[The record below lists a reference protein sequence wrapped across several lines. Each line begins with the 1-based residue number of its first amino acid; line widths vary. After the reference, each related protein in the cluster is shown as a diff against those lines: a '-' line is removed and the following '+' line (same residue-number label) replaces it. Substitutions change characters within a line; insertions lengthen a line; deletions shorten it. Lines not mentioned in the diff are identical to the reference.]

1 MKKLSLVILLVLG
14 ALGFS
19 YAQRTITGKVTD
31 QKGEPLIGASVLVTK
46 TTVGTVTDLDGAF
59 SLDLPAEAT
68 TITVSYT
75 GYTSQEIALGNQTS
89 FDIQLEEGEVLQEV
103 IVTALG
109 IQKQPRE
116 VGFSVAQI
124 KGEDLTQARVNKLQN
139 GLVGKVSGL
148 NVSTVNNGVG
158 SDTRIVLR
166 GIRSLTGNNQALLVV
181 DGTPMPLG
189 FINSINPNDVKSVNV
204 LKGANAAALYGPE
217 GVNGVIVVSTK
228 KGGEGAKPQIT
239 IGNTTMFEKVSFMPE
254 FQKLFGSGS
263 STNIFGVGNYDPL
276 ENQSYGPEFDGST
289 VQIGEE
295 TEDGR
300 IQEIPYTYLED
311 EKYKFWDIGSNIQND
326 VSVNAGDDKSN
337 FFFSVQNVGIKGTM
351 PMDKAN
357 RTTIRLNA
365 GKTLGIFNAGL
376 NFGYAQDNRDVTTEG
391 ANVYWDVLNSPN
403 HIPLTQYKD
412 FQNDY
417 WSNHNNYYNE
427 YYFNPYERI
436 YNHRSENRSDDFFG
450 NVVVGLKP
458 AKWLNITNR
467 LGYTL
472 SSYFYHNFFRFIDY
486 SDYAVSH
493 RYFASS
499 GDRKASV
506 ADGNQFSSRL
516 NNELIATADHN
527 FGNFNVKGLLGN
539 LVRETYAK
547 SSAVSGGNLVIPT
560 LFNVANRTGEPG
572 ASSTFSNSRLTSVF
586 GSFTLGYKNF
596 AFLELTG
603 RNDWDSRLPA
613 NERSYF
619 YPGASASLILT
630 DMFPSLGS
638 GKVLNSVKLKGAYAQ
653 TGNVNVGVYALEST
667 FTQAGGFPYGSLP
680 GFTASNSINNPAIR
694 PELVN
699 SLEVGAELGLFN
711 NNVLLDVAYY
721 HQNNN
726 DQVIPVNIS
735 DATGY
740 TSALLNAAEFNN
752 WGWEF
757 DLKLLPLIRTSSGF
771 VWELSGNYTYNT
783 SEVLSIYEGLDELSI
798 GNTSYAIV
806 GYPAFVHKLRDWNR
820 TSDGRVIVDPVSGFP
835 KANTV
840 STIFGNTNPKHIIG
854 INTDFTFKNLGLKV
868 VAEYRGG
875 NYIFNQIGQDADFPG
890 VLASSAING
899 RQRFVFPNSVYSNDG
914 GQTYVDNTD
923 IVIRDA
929 QYAFFSTAA
938 WRDAQ
943 TNYYSSAA
951 FWKLREVVLSYK
963 VPTKLL
969 GVGRFVKDAT
979 ISLVGRNLLMF
990 RPKTNQWTDPEF
1002 SNTTGNAVGLTTLS
1016 QSPPTRVYGF
1026 NVNLTF

>member
-14 ALGFS
+14 ALGFAN
-19 YAQRTITGKVTD
+19 AQRTITGKVTD
-31 QKGEPLIGASVLVTK
+31 QKGEPLIGASVLVAR
-46 TTVGTVTDLDGAF
+46 TTVGTVTDLDGSF
-59 SLDLPAEAT
+59 SLDLPADAT
-68 TITVSYT
+68 TIIVSYT
-75 GYTSQEIALGNQTS
+75 GYTSQEIELGNQTL

-263 STNIFGVGNYDPL
+263 STNSFGVGNYDPL

-300 IQEIPYTYLED
+300 IQEIPYTFLED
-311 EKYKFWDIGSNIQND
+311 EKFKFWDIGSNIQND

-351 PMDKAN
+351 PMDEAN

-391 ANVYWDVLNSPN
+391 ANVYWDVLNTPN
-403 HIPLTQYKD
+403 HIPLTRYKD

-436 YNHRSENRSDDFFG
+436 YNHRSENRTDDFFG
-450 NVVVGLKP
+450 NVVMGLKP
-458 AKWLNITNR
+458 TKWLNITNR

-472 SSYFYHNFFRFIDY
+472 SSYFYHNFYRFIDY
-486 SDYAVSH
+486 SDYAVGH

-572 ASSTFSNSRLTSVF
+572 ASSTFSNSRLVSVF

-596 AFLELTG
+596 AFIEFTG

-613 NERSYF
+613 SERSYF
-619 YPGASASLILT
+619 YPGVSSSLILT
-630 DMFPSLGS
+630 DIVPALGA

-653 TGNVNVGVYALEST
+653 TGNVNVGVYALESN

-757 DLKLLPLIRTSSGF
+757 DLKLLPLIRTASGF
-771 VWELSGNYTYNT
+771 TWELSANYTYNT

-820 TSDGRVIVDPVSGFP
+820 TSDGRVIINPVSGFP
-835 KANTV
+835 TANTV
-840 STIFGNTNPKHIIG
+840 STIFGNTNPKHIVG
-854 INTDFTFKNLGLKV
+854 INTDFAFKNLGLKV

-875 NYIFNQIGQDADFPG
+875 SYIFNQIGQDADFPG

-899 RQRFVFPNSVYSNDG
+899 RQRFVFPNSAYSNDG

-963 VPTKLL
+963 VPTKIL

-990 RPKTNQWTDPEF
+990 RPKTNLWTDPEF